1 MTKRSSTSAHNQRRG
16 EHFRELHRL
25 HEERR
30 IAIRARLTDF
40 AAVPESEYFYEL
52 VYCLLTPQSSAVN
65 AGKAVR
71 LLRECDLLHRDVDP
85 EPLLH
90 QKEFYIRFHKTKA
103 RNLLQIKE
111 RFATVA
117 PHLMNGNSGNDVREW
132 LVGNVRGLGWKEAS
146 HFLRNVGHRDLAIL
160 DRHIL
165 KNLIRFGVIRRLPK
179 SLTPK
184 RYLAIEKK
192 FLAFAREI
200 GIPMDEL
207 DLLFWSMET
216 GEILK

>member
-1 MTKRSSTSAHNQRRG
+1 MKKVIQKLSLDELRTFH
-16 EHFRELHRL
+16 RERKNAIRHRL
-25 HEERR
+25 REFSR
-30 IAIRARLTDF
+30 IPQT
-40 AAVPESEYFYEL
+40 EYFYEL

-65 AGKAVR
+65 AEKAVK
-71 LLRECDLLHRDVDP
+71 LLKETDFFHEPVDP

-103 RNLLQIKE
+103 KHLLHTREQFPLI
-111 RFATVA
+111 AD
-117 PHLMNGNSGNDVREW
+117 HLSNGSSSAELREW
-132 LVGNVRGLGWKEAS
+132 LVQNVRGLGWKEAS
-146 HFLRNVGHRDLAIL
+146 HFLRNVGHRNLAIL

-165 KNLIRFGVIRRLPK
+165 KNLVRVGVLRHLPK
-179 SLTPK
+179 TLTAK
-184 RYLAIEKK
+184 RYKIIEKK
-192 FLAFAREI
+192 FHTFARQI